1 MSSLSTAYDE
11 LKVLRPRT
19 LVEAL
24 AMRVKYPEARVL
36 AGGTDLMVELDV
48 GQNVPAVVLDIWGVD
63 DGLRGVRETAGGI
76 RIGALTTYTE
86 MLDEAVVREGTPSL
100 AEAARTIGAFQI
112 QNRGTLGGN
121 IANASPAGDTLP
133 VLMSLDAEVEL
144 TSAARGRRRV
154 GTEFLFTGYRQIDM
168 APDELVT
175 AIFVP
180 HLHAADRVH
189 YRKVGTRL
197 AQAISKV
204 VLGARVRLEGGVV
217 TEARVAFGSV
227 AATPVRCS
235 QVEAALVGRGVD
247 PEVVRLLAE
256 DITPIDDIRS
266 TAEYRL
272 RVAANVLRSWLQT
285 LAEA

>member
-1 MSSLSTAYDE
+1 
-11 LKVLRPRT
+11 
-19 LVEAL
+19 
-24 AMRVKYPEARVL
+24 
-36 AGGTDLMVELDV
+36 
-48 GQNVPAVVLDIWGVD
+48 
-63 DGLRGVRETAGGI
+63 
-76 RIGALTTYTE
+76 
-86 MLDEAVVREGTPSL
+86 
-100 AEAARTIGAFQI
+100 
-112 QNRGTLGGN
+112 
-121 IANASPAGDTLP
+121 
-133 VLMSLDAEVEL
+133 MSLDAEVEL

-175 AIFVP
+175 AIFLP
-180 HLHAADRVH
+180 HLHAVDQVH

-227 AATPVRCS
+227 AATPVRCP

-247 PEVVRLLAE
+247 PEVVRVLAE

-285 LAEA
+285 LAEE

>member
-11 LKVLRPRT
+11 LKVLRPRS

-24 AMRVKYPEARVL
+24 DLRVKHPKARVL
-36 AGGTDLMVELDV
+36 AGGTDLMVEMDL
-48 GQNVPAVVLDIWGVD
+48 GQNIPALVIDILGLS
-63 DGLRGVRETAGGI
+63 GLRGVKGVSGGI

-86 MLDEAVVREGTPSL
+86 LLDEALVREGAPSL
-100 AEAARTIGAFQI
+100 AEAARTIGALQI

-133 VLMSLDAEVEL
+133 VLMSLDAQVEL
-144 TSAARGRRRV
+144 TSAARGSRRV
-154 GTEFLFTGYRQIDM
+154 AMEFLFTGYRQIDM

-175 AIFVP
+175 GIFVP
-180 HLHAADRVH
+180 HRHAADRVH

-227 AATPVRCS
+227 AATPVRCP
-235 QVEAALVGRGVD
+235 QVEAALLGRDVD
-247 PEVVRLLAE
+247 PEVVRVLAE

-272 RVAANVLRSWLQT
+272 KVAANVLRSWLQT
-285 LAEA
+285 LVGE